1 MFSSYRYVNASGID
15 YLPGTVLL
23 GATLGR
29 TLPGPGTT
37 RLLLLAQA
45 NNLLGQVYESYP
57 GRPAPPR
64 SVGGSLRVDF

>member
-1 MFSSYRYVNASGID
+1 M
-15 YLPGTVLL
+15 LL

-29 TLPGPGTT
+29 TLPGPAGT

-45 NNLLGQVYESYP
+45 NNLLGQAYESYP

-64 SVGGSLRVDF
+64 SIGGSLRVDF